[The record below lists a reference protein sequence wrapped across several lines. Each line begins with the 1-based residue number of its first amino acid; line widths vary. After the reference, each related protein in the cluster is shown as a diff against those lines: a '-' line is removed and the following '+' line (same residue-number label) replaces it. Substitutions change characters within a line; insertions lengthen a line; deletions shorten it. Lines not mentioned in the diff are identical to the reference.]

1 MGTDTLYFKNAS
13 ANWESYGGGLLPA
26 YLSNVAS
33 TQVNSIA
40 LDILANTDLSRMSG
54 AQFFVGYGTSAD
66 EMVAAGRY
74 RIMYQ
79 VP

>member
-1 MGTDTLYFKNAS
+1 VDG
-13 ANWESYGGGLLPA
+13 
-26 YLSNVAS
+26 
-33 TQVNSIA
+33 IA

-54 AQFFVGYGTSAD
+54 AQFYVGYGASAD
-66 EMVAAGRY
+66 EMIAAARY